1 MKSLLPGEIKGYAVR
16 KPARELKVGDTA
28 FYNNHVYAIEE
39 IKYLKS
45 RDTNFSDSLDILST
59 DGRQTNIPAYALLN
73 CIQKE
78 DPAIQLAIEAKLEV
92 LRKHKAI
99 SASSNNH
106 VLIKD
111 GVPLTTSGEW
121 IKQGS
126 PHQWFIVETEGE
138 YEYWED
144 GAYEMRVL
152 WRGNK
157 IIAWNNGKKKPLSM
171 YMLAS
176 KEGVCVF
183 DKITYDLPKFIWR

>member
-16 KPARELKVGDTA
+16 KHAKNVVIGDIVFITW
-28 FYNNHVYAIEE
+28 HVLLIEQVIKNDDAIELVSATE
-39 IKYLKS
+39 SIAGIAPK
-45 RDTNFSDSLDILST
+45 TFI
-59 DGRQTNIPAYALLN
+59 N

-78 DPAIQLAIEAKLEV
+78 DPVIQLGIEAKLEV
-92 LRKHKAI
+92 LRKHKII

-121 IKQGS
+121 IKQGK
-126 PHQWFIVETEGE
+126 PHQWSIMETEDK

-144 GAYEMRVL
+144 SAYEIKVL
-152 WRGNK
+152 WAGNK
-157 IIAWNNGKKKPLSM
+157 IIAWNDCKKKQLSM
-171 YMLAS
+171 YMLKS

-183 DKITYDLPKFIWR
+183 DKPTYDLPKYIWR